1 MGYRV
6 EVYRAEGTTQWY
18 TAVIQS
24 YNHTSKSL
32 VLTDDTVLEEHN
44 EDPSLIQMQLIDDG
58 VVDSILRGVEIGT
71 RRRPRQ
77 IKDKE
82 QQQQQQQQQQSAT
95 NTKGSCLGS
104 GQSGL
109 ASRTSV
115 RKSKQDVGSTTSS
128 SPASGT
134 SVSPALTSTSQ
145 QGTDKNDK
153 AGDKSLRSRP
163 QKCDRKKRLEDTI
176 DIVGTKNYGNCSRNR
191 SRSEE
196 GVNSGSVGKKGLD
209 SDSVRSSLESTP
221 TKTSQRTTKEA
232 NKAGEVKEKEIKVD
246 KGKSKTKEVNKET
259 SNTEDKEVSF
269 DSSPKKHVD
278 FAINARKSRSPKQKN
293 DKPLPSP
300 VKLDFK
306 SDDKSVGKIPVNSGK
321 NKEKPKEQC
330 SFAKGDIKSESG
342 EKIDK
347 TKTKKPPLSSIKQSS
362 SEKTAKKERKKVI
375 EKVIEKVVETVVKNS
390 TENTLPTACN
400 PSLSE
405 SRNSS
410 GVELDNP
417 RKSQDNMHYIKKKQL
432 LLTGGNN
439 SSDKPPT
446 SIPSSANIDV
456 NHSVTDQITKL
467 TRTEKCRVDG
477 EDKSSSTSASVSS
490 SPTCDLSYERADR
503 RDILQDSFRDCKSV
517 RSEINSSINNIHN
530 SNSAFVKVEERSLSR
545 NSQSGR
551 SSSGLSDEIKRSN
564 SHLEDLRSSKQS
576 PSSSPLIVDR
586 SEPVNPYRDPELMRK
601 NPVQSNVQSMLGSHK
616 SSFASVHTPVP
627 IPQQASGLSTSPAL
641 SHASS
646 HTPVI
651 PPVGYPPQLLSSMLP
666 HGIPQVDQT
675 TLLHHRLAQQ
685 QQLALAQYTSAAQAQ
700 LLSMS
705 YPPHG
710 SLNSSQ
716 LELIWQQKYPS
727 VPVPPPW
734 LLAKH
739 QEELVRDMALFR
751 ERELER
757 ERQERERLERDRLE
771 RERLERER
779 IERERRQE
787 RERQEKE
794 RLERM
799 EKEKAERERAERERI
814 EKAEKERLERERREC
829 ERQEQNRIEQHKER
843 ERLLKESAETL
854 AAVDKHFTESLRL
867 ASQRA
872 AQTGMIWP
880 AQSITLGTGKLKSES
895 QTLHPLPSMYVHG
908 SKSHDKDQKSEEK
921 LKQELLREQEYR
933 YSEIIRQQEM
943 WRQRYHQEELIKHH
957 QQLQQQQ
964 QEKSLPVSAT
974 EQLKTENKGDLV
986 SAALKAQ
993 SQDRDVKA
1001 HSFGL
1006 PSGVKPSY
1014 MTSTSSSAIKH
1025 ENAGKSHGFSLYGY
1039 QPFQHSYITTD
1050 QLHSYGL
1057 DKNKDDKSQ
1066 IDNKGSVPLP
1076 NSPQKKE
1083 MCNPPPLIKDNKQ
1096 QHSSVIVENKLK
1108 EALKSSSPQSSH
1120 YSPGMHGSST
1130 SPRPIPKPAH
1140 SQERFVDKR
1149 PEHLPSSSPMGLSQL
1164 MSAHRSGEAKS
1175 AISSQSQSPLRVAS
1189 PQQLSS
1195 AVMQPMDYRTN
1206 PGTNK
1211 SPGNS
1216 SNSSTN
1222 SASVSTAANNVP
1234 SSGFVPAVA
1243 QPPVSLPPGSVAFT
1257 YSLIQQGLVPNPI
1270 YSHNSGAGSNKS
1282 GDSIRTI
1289 SVAGTAHVPAVTNA
1303 PHPTSNTVTHSGS
1316 ANQGTKR
1323 KNNKDGTNRKKQK
1336 GDAINASPN
1345 SSSSGNISIPV
1356 TTPQIL
1362 TNPSPYTTTTS
1373 STVSISPTS
1382 NTSMAATSTIGSSTV
1397 SSVLSS
1403 SATASPSSILSQ
1415 SQKYSTFT
1423 GFMDSFKSFVENT
1436 VQNAFLQDPE
1446 LNKRVKTTPDQPA
1459 PSSSQSQQQQNQQ
1472 QQQQQISASQQLE
1485 QQQSQVSP
1493 HHLQLEQKQQQ
1504 LKIKTGL
1511 ERSSTPVSS
1520 QRNSGTP
1527 LSVNDDATNLSTASS
1542 SSHAMSYVETI
1553 SRVANGQLD
1562 TDSDTLSASS
1572 PPPQIKSEDN
1582 DQSPHKSAK
1591 HTKLKKAWL
1600 QRHSDEDKEMKN
1612 PPPNTTSPSAD
1623 DGKKDIVRN
1632 CYVDVSYINPG
1643 KEGGSKSPISSFVL
1657 PSNKQVAKMDESTS
1671 SASEAETTQVQQ
1683 EGANQ
1688 AKKRKTKKER
1698 NASTKRSKFDSEEI
1712 ATSNNSSTRKKS
1724 NRRSRE
1730 SKDKEKGFKDK
1741 ETDNDDSTNLEEE
1754 EKVEPVE
1761 EMEEYSPPPLAHSRK
1776 DRSKVEGK
1784 QHRDSSSPTFHKN
1797 MDYSAFGKEKKKNK
1811 KNKDK
1816 DASDSK
1822 DDQGSTKVS
1831 ETARCGENKS
1841 NSLTFGKPLVKAS
1854 VAHLKKTGEPFLQ
1867 DDSCS
1872 EVTPKLMKCRECKMT
1887 PTQRSKKLPNIFC
1900 RFYAFRR
1907 LRYSQRGFLTIDGF
1921 SELTDAEKDDID
1933 PWIPHYPIMEPKLD
1947 LKTAKFI
1954 LSRVG
1959 DKFCELV
1966 EQEKEAKSWA
1976 GVDAK
1981 IAWKRA
1987 VTGVRE
1993 MCDVCDT
2000 TLFNMHWVCHKCGFV
2015 VCLDCYK
2022 VETKLVHGDK
2032 FVTREEV
2039 FLEER
2044 QEWLTCSA
2052 NRQPHDVDKL
2062 MLTQIIPNDA
2072 LWDVGCMVHE
2082 MRAKWGIM
2090 SKCPCGNQS
2099 YSKNG
2104 ISQNVVQQAIKHLS
2118 PSKNKKLVNGVS
2130 DDKSKRKN
2138 GNIKCSLS
2146 GYNPDNTSPLS
2157 LLADV
2162 ASMDSE
2168 NSRERSESPFSKKKE
2183 GEKGGKSYNPITE
2196 PVSPITADHEGEKK
2210 PASCSTLREL
2220 LTKTAGKVKNN
2231 ESTKKSRSK
2240 NSNTLDDIIQSVV
2253 EKQLPKE
2260 AEFISTENQP
2270 MKLMHYTPRLGPSRL
2285 LVRDMPIL
2293 IHNLT
2298 ETSVLYPEV
2307 PHSWLCDGRLLRLH
2321 DPRHKGNLKIFQE
2334 QWKRGQPVLASGCDK
2349 YLNKDLWSPKFFSKH
2364 FGSMENDLINCRTG
2378 CLVVG
2383 QPMKH
2388 FWDGFE
2394 DMEERLVDEQN
2405 NPMLLKLKDWPPGD
2419 DFSDI
2424 LPNHFNDLMHGL
2436 PLPEYTHRNG
2446 CFNLASRLPDFL
2458 VRPDLGP
2465 KMYNAYGS
2473 ADFPLEG
2480 TTNLHLDVS
2489 DAVNV
2494 MVYIGIPDDNGGK
2507 QQHME
2512 AALKAIDQ
2520 AGCDSITKRRV
2531 REVNEVPGA
2540 LWQIFDAVDADKIR
2554 DFLNKVAKERGE
2566 VIEEHHDPIHDQ
2578 SWYLDVDLRERLY
2591 KEYNVLGYTIIQCMG
2606 DAVFIPAG
2614 APHQVRN
2621 LNSCI
2626 KVAEDFVSP
2635 EHLNHC
2641 FQLTQEFRHL
2651 SDTHSNHED
2660 KLQVKNIIYHA
2671 VKDACAVLNE
2681 FDPDDD
2687 DD

>member
-1 MGYRV
+1 
-6 EVYRAEGTTQWY
+6 
-18 TAVIQS
+18 
-24 YNHTSKSL
+24 
-32 VLTDDTVLEEHN
+32 
-44 EDPSLIQMQLIDDG
+44 MQLIDDG
-58 VVDSILRGVEIGT
+58 VIDSILRGVEIGT

-82 QQQQQQQQQQSAT
+82 QQQQQQQQQQSAP

-115 RKSKQDVGSTTSS
+115 RKSKQEVGSTASS
-128 SPASGT
+128 SPASGI
-134 SVSPALTSTSQ
+134 SVSPAPASTSQ
-145 QGTDKNDK
+145 QVTDKNDK
-153 AGDKSLRSRP
+153 AGDKQSLRSRP
-163 QKCDRKKRLEDTI
+163 QKCDRKKRLEDSV
-176 DIVGTKNYGNCSRNR
+176 DIVGTKKNSGHCFRNR
-191 SRSEE
+191 SQSEE
-196 GVNSGSVGKKGLD
+196 DVNSGCVAKGSD
-209 SDSVRSSLESTP
+209 SDSVRSSVESTP
-221 TKTSQRTTKEA
+221 TKTSLRTTPSKEA
-232 NKAGEVKEKEIKVD
+232 NKAEVKAKEIQVE
-246 KGKSKTKEVNKET
+246 KGKFKTKEVKKEA
-259 SNTEDKEVSF
+259 SGTENQVASF
-269 DSSPKKHVD
+269 DSSPKKHVEVTL
-278 FAINARKSRSPKQKN
+278 NLGKSRSPKQKD
-293 DKPLPSP
+293 DKTLSSP

-306 SDDKSVGKIPVNSGK
+306 SDDKGVGKIQGNSGK

-330 SFAKGDIKSESG
+330 SLAKGSIRSENS
-342 EKIDK
+342 EKLDK
-347 TKTKKPPLSSIKQSS
+347 TKTKKTHLSPLKQSS
-362 SEKTAKKERKKVI
+362 PEKATKKEREEVI

-390 TENTLPTACN
+390 AENALPIACN
-400 PSLSE
+400 LSLSE
-405 SRNSS
+405 SQTSL
-410 GVELDNP
+410 GVELNKP
-417 RKSQDNMHYIKKKQL
+417 RESQDNMHYIKKKQL

-456 NHSVTDQITKL
+456 NHSVTDQIAKL

-477 EDKSSSTSASVSS
+477 EDKSSSASASVSS
-490 SPTCDLSYERADR
+490 SPSCDSSYERADR
-503 RDILQDSFRDCKSV
+503 QVILQDSFRDYKLV
-517 RSEINSSINNIHN
+517 RTEINSSINSIHN

-551 SSSGLSDEIKRSN
+551 SSSGLSDEIRRSN

-576 PSSSPLIVDR
+576 PSSSPLVVDR
-586 SEPVNPYRDPELMRK
+586 SEPVHPYRDPELMRK

-627 IPQQASGLSTSPAL
+627 IPQQATGLSTSPAL

-710 SLNSSQ
+710 NINNNQ

-739 QEELVRDMALFR
+739 QEELVRDSLFIR

-757 ERQERERLERDRLE
+757 QERDRLERDRLE
-771 RERLERER
+771 RDRLERER

-787 RERQEKE
+787 RERLEKE
-794 RLERM
+794 RLERERM

-814 EKAEKERLERERREC
+814 EKAEKERMERERREC
-829 ERQEQNRIEQHKER
+829 ERQEQSRIEQQRKER
-843 ERLLKESAETL
+843 ERLLKESADTL
-854 AAVDKHFTESLRL
+854 AAVDKHFSESLRL

-872 AQTGMIWP
+872 AQTGMWT
-880 AQSITLGTGKLKSES
+880 AQSITLGTGKHKSES
-895 QTLHPLPSMYVHG
+895 QSLHQLPNMYGPG
-908 SKSHDKDQKSEEK
+908 SKSVDKDIKAEDK
-921 LKQELLREQEYR
+921 LKQDRLREQEYQ
-933 YSEIIRQQEM
+933 YGELIRQQEM
-943 WRQRYHQEELIKHH
+943 RRQIYYQEELLKHH
-957 QQLQQQQ
+957 QQLQQQ
-964 QEKSLPVSAT
+964 QEKSLPVSAA
-974 EQLKTENKGDLV
+974 EQIKTENKGDTA
-986 SAALKAQ
+986 SAVLKSQ
-993 SQDRDVKA
+993 SRDRDVKV
-1001 HSFGL
+1001 HTYGL

-1014 MTSTSSSAIKH
+1014 NTSTSSSAIKN

-1057 DKNKDDKSQ
+1057 DKNRDDKSQ
-1066 IDNKGSVPLP
+1066 IDNKSSSSLPASIP
-1076 NSPQKKE
+1076 NSPQRKE
-1083 MCNPPPLIKDNKQ
+1083 MSNPPPLIKDNNK

-1108 EALKSSSPQSSH
+1108 EALKSSSPQSGH

-1130 SPRPIPKPAH
+1130 SPRPAPKPAH

-1164 MSAHRSGEAKS
+1164 MSAHRSVEGKS
-1175 AISSQSQSPLRVAS
+1175 AISSQAQSPLRVAS

-1206 PGTNK
+1206 PVTNK
-1211 SPGNS
+1211 SPGNN
-1216 SNSSTN
+1216 SNGSTN
-1222 SASVSTAANNVP
+1222 SSSVSTAANNVS

-1243 QPPVSLPPGSVAFT
+1243 QPPVSLPPGSVAYT

-1303 PHPTSNTVTHSGS
+1303 PHPTSNTVTHSGA
-1316 ANQGTKR
+1316 ANQGAKR
-1323 KNNKDGTNRKKQK
+1323 KNNKDGTSRKKQK
-1336 GDAINASPN
+1336 GDAINMSPN

-1373 STVSISPTS
+1373 STVSPTS

-1397 SSVLSS
+1397 SSTLSSS
-1403 SATASPSSILSQ
+1403 SATASTFSSPSSILSQ
-1415 SQKYSTFT
+1415 SPKFSTFT

-1446 LNKRVKTTPDQPA
+1446 LNKKAKTSDQPA
-1459 PSSSQSQQQQNQQ
+1459 PSSSQPQQQQNQQ
-1472 QQQQQISASQQLE
+1472 QQQQQQIPASQQLE

-1493 HHLQLEQKQQQ
+1493 HNLQLEQKQQQ
-1504 LKIKTGL
+1504 LKNKTGL
-1511 ERSSTPVSS
+1511 ERSSTPVSG
-1520 QRNSGTP
+1520 QRHSGTP

-1553 SRVANGQLD
+1553 SRVANGQID

-1612 PPPNTTSPSAD
+1612 PPPNTTSPSTD
-1623 DGKKDIVRN
+1623 EGKKDIVRN

-1683 EGANQ
+1683 EGSNQ

-1698 NASTKRSKFDSEEI
+1698 NASTKRSKYDLEE
-1712 ATSNNSSTRKKS
+1712 TPPSNTRKKS

-1730 SKDKEKGFKDK
+1730 SKDKDNQKGFKDK
-1741 ETDNDDSTNLEEE
+1741 ETDNDDSTNLDEE
-1754 EKVEPVE
+1754 EKDEQKE
-1761 EMEEYSPPPLAHSRK
+1761 EMEEYSPPPLAHIRK
-1776 DRSKVEGK
+1776 DRSRDKGEGK
-1784 QHRDSSSPTFHKN
+1784 QQRDNSSPTFDKN
-1797 MDYSAFGKEKKKNK
+1797 SDFSFGKEKKKNK

-1816 DASDSK
+1816 DISDSK
-1822 DDQGSTKVS
+1822 DDQSSAKVS
-1831 ETARCGENKS
+1831 ARSGEIKS
-1841 NSLTFGKPLVKAS
+1841 SSLTFSKPLVKAS

-1933 PWIPHYPIMEPKLD
+1933 PWIPHFPIMEPKLD

-1976 GVDAK
+1976 GEDAK

-2022 VETKLVHGDK
+2022 VESKLVHGDK

-2082 MRAKWGIM
+2082 MRAKWGII
-2090 SKCPCGNQS
+2090 SRCPCGNQS
-2099 YSKNG
+2099 YTKNG
-2104 ISQNVVQQAIKHLS
+2104 ISQSMVQHAMKHLS
-2118 PSKNKKLVNGVS
+2118 PSKNKKLLNG

-2196 PVSPITADHEGEKK
+2196 PVSPIAADHEGEKK

-2231 ESTKKSRSK
+2231 ESAKKSRSK
-2240 NSNTLDDIIQSVV
+2240 NSNSLDDIIQSVV

-2260 AEFISTENQP
+2260 AEFISSENQP

-2349 YLNKDLWSPKFFSKH
+2349 YLSMDLWSPKFFSKH
-2364 FGSMENDLINCRTG
+2364 FGGMENDLINCRTG

-2424 LPNHFNDLMHGL
+2424 LPSHFNDLMHGL

-2507 QQHME
+2507 KQHME
-2512 AALKAIDQ
+2512 AALKAIDE
-2520 AGCDSITKRRV
+2520 AECDSITKRRV

-2578 SWYLDVDLRERLY
+2578 SWYLDVELRERLY
-2591 KEYNVLGYTIIQCMG
+2591 KEYNVVGYTIIQCMG
-2606 DAVFIPAG
+2606 DAIFIPAG

-2681 FDPDDD
+2681 RDPEDDD
-2687 DD
+2687 D